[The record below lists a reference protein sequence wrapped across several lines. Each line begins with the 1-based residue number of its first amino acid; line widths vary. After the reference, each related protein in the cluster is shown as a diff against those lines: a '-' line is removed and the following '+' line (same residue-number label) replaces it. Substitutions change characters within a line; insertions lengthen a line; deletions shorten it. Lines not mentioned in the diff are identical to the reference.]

1 MLLPRTSLAARDAS
15 GLVVHPLLLRLQGF
29 RASVAG
35 GSGEFGLREKE
46 WLLMGWDFPQ
56 ALKAEDPC

>member
-15 GLVVHPLLLRLQGF
+15 GLVVHSLLVRLQVF

-46 WLLMGWDFPQ
+46 WLLMGWDFLQ
-56 ALKAEDPC
+56 VLKTENPC